1 MPIKIEGMKREK
13 ILPVKSLDTRTVQSS
28 LNNILWDGVTTEVMT
43 TLTGGVFLVSMA
55 LLMGAN
61 NKTIGLLAAWPLIGN
76 LAQLT
81 IVAFLQKYKNRK
93 VITLV
98 LLLVGRIPLLVIGIA
113 ILLNIARD
121 INFLMTAM
129 AMHYIFSAAAGLT
142 WNSWVKDL
150 VPENYLG
157 KFFSK
162 RSKYMLVVNLTSSI
176 SLAYIVDYLT
186 AHRPDLELHMYAL
199 LFTLAGISGIIG
211 ILLLF
216 NAKEPYLAADKI
228 SFDQLMKKPFQ
239 DLNFKKLLMFNS
251 GWLFAVNVAAPFF
264 VVFLLKDMGIS
275 MKYVILLTL
284 VGQLFSIITVQF
296 WGRLSDKYS
305 NKNIILLLAPVY
317 VITLFIWLYVGL
329 IESSVLNTLLL
340 IFIFAIMGVCNA
352 GINLALTN
360 IGLKLI
366 PTKHATIYL
375 SLRTIVTSLIA
386 AMGPLAG
393 GVLADV
399 FEDYQFR
406 LAFEWNSPALERNIK
421 IVSLQGMNFLFIIS
435 AVACLMALQ
444 LLHGVKEKGEIE
456 PDFLKLIMRKNL
468 KNRLRQSF
476 IVGNFQVITTNA
488 KAIIRRKKRKGNRK
502 RENILNKDFG

>member
-1 MPIKIEGMKREK
+1 MKKEK
-13 ILPVKSLDTRTVQSS
+13 IIPVHSLDSNTVKSS
-28 LNNILWDGVTTEVMT
+28 LKNVLWDGVTTEVMT

-61 NKTIGLLAAWPLIGN
+61 NKTIGVLAAWPLMGN
-76 LAQLT
+76 IAQLT

-98 LLLVGRIPLLVIGIA
+98 LLLVGRIPLFVIGIS
-113 ILLNIARD
+113 ILLNVAND

-129 AMHYIFSAAAGLT
+129 AIHYIFSAAAGLT

-150 VPENYLG
+150 VPENDLG

-162 RSKYMLVVNLTSSI
+162 RSKYMLVVNLVSSI
-176 SLAYIVDYLT
+176 SLAYIIDYLT
-186 AHRPDLELHMYAL
+186 VYRPDLELYMYAI
-199 LFTLAGISGIIG
+199 LFTIAGISGIIG
-211 ILLLF
+211 LFFLF
-216 NAKEPYLAADKI
+216 NAKEPYLASDKI

-239 DLNFKKLLMFNS
+239 DLNFKKLLIFNS
-251 GWLFAVNVAAPFF
+251 GWLFAVNLAAPFF
-264 VVFLLKDMGIS
+264 IVFLLKDMGVS

-284 VGQLFSIITVQF
+284 VSQLFSILTVQF

-305 NKNIILLLAPVY
+305 NKNIILLLAPIY
-317 VITLFIWLYVGL
+317 ILTLFIWLYVGL
-329 IESSVLNTLLL
+329 VGSLILNTLLL
-340 IFIFAIMGVCNA
+340 VFIFAVMGVCNA

-386 AMGPLAG
+386 AIGPIVG

-399 FEDYQFR
+399 LEDHQFR
-406 LAFEWNSPALERNIK
+406 LVFEWNSPALERDIK
-421 IVSLQGMNFLFIIS
+421 IISIQGMNFLFVIS
-435 AVACLMALQ
+435 AVACIIGLQ
-444 LLHGVKEKGEIE
+444 LLHAVKEKGEVE
-456 PDFLKLIMRKNL
+456 SDFLKLIMRKNF
-468 KNRLRQSF
+468 KNRLRHSF

-488 KAIIRRKKRKGNRK
+488 KAIISRKKKRK
-502 RENILNKDFG
+502 EQSS